1 MKLKEGFITH
11 ESDGEQIMVA
21 AGEVRFSG
29 MVRSNKTAAFIV
41 DCLKEETA
49 KEQIVEKLVAAYD
62 APKEVIEKDVQKTLD
77 SLRSIGALDD

>member
-1 MKLKEGFITH
+1 MKLRDGFITH

-21 AGEVRFSG
+21 AGENRFSG

-41 DCLKEETA
+41 DCLKEEAT

-62 APKEVIEKDVQKTLD
+62 APEEVIERDVEKILD
-77 SLRSIGALDD
+77 SLRSIGALDE

>member
-1 MKLKEGFITH
+1 MKLKDGFITH

-41 DCLKEETA
+41 DCLKTETTA
-49 KEQIVEKLVAAYD
+49 EQIVEKLVTAYD
-62 APKEVIEKDVQKTLD
+62 APKEVIEKDVQRILD
-77 SLRSIGALDD
+77 SLRSIGALDE